1 MIIGFSNMIMKDYEK
16 FDEDLIKEFNMYAL
30 ILSLNIKDS
39 GIRILRHEI
48 NGFRQK
54 DIKVSGIYDD
64 TGKLIRREIKKTSCK

>member
-1 MIIGFSNMIMKDYEK
+1 MIMKDYEK

>member
-1 MIIGFSNMIMKDYEK
+1 
-16 FDEDLIKEFNMYAL
+16 MYAL